1 MKQIV
6 NRLRMTLT
14 LMLLI
19 SFWGLCVS
27 LAPSSDDGSAKS
39 FPSLHRRTMNPQKVF
54 QASIVGRWTRKKC
67 SKPPSSDDGPV
78 KRFPSLYRRTMDPQK
93 DFQASIVRRWTRKKV
108 STPLSS
114 DDGQFG
120 ASTGEV
126 AGRTFS
132 VNTNHTNRTNGG
144 DNILKNFGPNFVK
157 FPAKRLKY
165 RATNSVALLELQGKS
180 PTARNCTK
188 FISKLY
194 KITMSHVKKLY
205 KIRGVRYTGASP
217 CAGIYS
223 PFRA

>member
-1 MKQIV
+1 MD
-6 NRLRMTLT
+6 
-14 LMLLI
+14 
-19 SFWGLCVS
+19 
-27 LAPSSDDGSAKS
+27 P
-39 FPSLHRRTMNPQKVF
+39 PKVF

-67 SKPPSSDDGPV
+67 SKPLSSDDGPA
-78 KRFPSLYRRTMDPQK
+78 KRFPHLYRRTMNPK
-93 DFQASIVRRWTRKKV
+93 KGFHTSIVGRWTRKKV

-114 DDGQFG
+114 DDGQLG

-126 AGRTFS
+126 AYGTFS

-188 FISKLY
+188 FISKLN
-194 KITMSHVKKLY
+194 